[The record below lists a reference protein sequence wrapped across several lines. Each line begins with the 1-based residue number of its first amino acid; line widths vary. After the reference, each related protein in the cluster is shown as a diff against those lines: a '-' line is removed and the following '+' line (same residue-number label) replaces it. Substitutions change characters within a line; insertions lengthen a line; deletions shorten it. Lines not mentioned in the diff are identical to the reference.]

1 MQIHPSAVVDPS
13 AELGADVKVGPFAV
27 IEAGAKIGARCEIQA
42 HAVVGGSVTMG
53 EDNMIGY
60 GAIIGGDPQDLAFRR
75 ETVSFVRI
83 GDRNRIRE
91 YSTIHRGTGEGT
103 ATEMGDD
110 CYLMAGAHMGHNS
123 RIANHVILANNAL
136 LGGHVSMAERV
147 FVGGGSVFHQ
157 FVRVGRLAITQGM
170 SGVGKDI
177 PPFTMAAEINFVAG
191 LNVIGMRR
199 AGMNAE
205 QRQKVKDA
213 FDLLYRSGLN
223 VSQALEKAAETE
235 AEWTPEVR
243 EFFEFVKGAKKR
255 GVCALMQQPGKGAR
269 EDEADG

>member
-1 MQIHPSAVVDPS
+1 
-13 AELGADVKVGPFAV
+13 
-27 IEAGAKIGARCEIQA
+27 
-42 HAVVGGSVTMG
+42 
-53 EDNMIGY
+53 
-60 GAIIGGDPQDLAFRR
+60 
-75 ETVSFVRI
+75 
-83 GDRNRIRE
+83 
-91 YSTIHRGTGEGT
+91 
-103 ATEMGDD
+103 
-110 CYLMAGAHMGHNS
+110 MAGAHVGHNS
-123 RIANHVILANNAL
+123 RLGNHVILANNVL
-136 LGGHVSMAERV
+136 LGGHVTMADRV

-223 VSQALEKAAETE
+223 VSQALEKAGEGE
-235 AEWTPEVR
+235 AEWSPEVR
-243 EFFEFVKGAKKR
+243 EFFEFVRAAKKR

-269 EDEADG
+269 DGEESS

>member
-1 MQIHPSAVVDPS
+1 MQIHPSAVIDPS
-13 AELGADVKVGPFAV
+13 AELGADVRVGPFAV
-27 IEAGAKIGARCEIQA
+27 VEAGARIGAGCEIQA
-42 HAVVGGSVTMG
+42 HAIVGGHVIMG
-53 EDNMIGY
+53 EGNLIGY

-75 ETVSFVRI
+75 ETVSQVRI
-83 GDRNRIRE
+83 GNRNRIRE
-91 YSTIHRGTGEGT
+91 YCTIHRGTGEGT
-103 ATEMGDD
+103 VTEVGDD
-110 CYLMAGAHMGHNS
+110 CYLMAGAHLGHNS
-123 RIANHVILANNAL
+123 RLGNHVILANNVL
-136 LGGHVSMAERV
+136 LGGHVSLADRV

-223 VSQALEKAAETE
+223 ISQALEKAAETE
-235 AEWTPEVR
+235 PEWSPEVR
-243 EFFEFVKGAKKR
+243 EFFEFVRGAKKR
-255 GVCALMQQPGKGAR
+255 GVCALMQQTGKGSGG
-269 EDEADG
+269 EDLS